1 MLEFFTDTDE
11 GNVSFAFYDADGDSK
26 KAIKLIKETL
36 GYVFESTEDN
46 DIFDDL
52 PEFLSNTLI
61 IGIDNVNEDILELA
75 KDKGFVI
82 YIVP

>member
-36 GYVFESTEDN
+36 GYVFEST
-46 DIFDDL
+46 DDSEVL
-52 PEFLSNTLI
+52 GEMPEFLSNTLVL
-61 IGIDNVNEDILELA
+61 GIDNVNEDILELA
-75 KDKGFVI
+75 KDKGFAI